1 MRILVY
7 GAGVLGCE
15 LAHVLMQNKKNVVTL
30 LARGEWKEM
39 IDQKGLVIR
48 HWVQRKTTTERIK
61 TVDTL
66 APDDYYDLVFVVVQ
80 AGQLPDVLPVLKA
93 NKSQYFVFVGNNPQ
107 ELERNA
113 RIVGTKGSIFLPDFQ
128 HAETMTLEVEGK
140 EPEVIRCPVDING
153 FEYEIREASRCVKL
167 GRTGSDRYTPQ
178 DSLALTRLM
187 YDTRMSW
194 GMKFAGEV

>member
-1 MRILVY
+1 MKWGILATGTIAKKFASTVEQMGAEGERLVAVGSRHLESAQAFAQQY
-7 GAGVLGCE
+7 GIPRCYDSYEA
-15 LAHVLMQNKKNVVTL
+15 LAADPEKVET
-30 LARGEWKEM
+30 KEVH
-39 IDQKGLVIR
+39 INEYS
-48 HWVQRKTTTERIK
+48 T
-61 TVDTL
+61 
-66 APDDYYDLVFVVVQ
+66 DDYSRLALTYPGGCKAESVQ
-80 AGQLPDVLPVLKA
+80 TIG
-93 NKSQYFVFVGNNPQ
+93 Q

-113 RIVGTKGSIFLPDFQ
+113 RILGTKGSIFLPDFQ
-128 HAETMTLEVEGK
+128 HAETMMLEVEGK

>member
-1 MRILVY
+1 MCLHLTRKLHAPAH
-7 GAGVLGCE
+7 AGVV
-15 LAHVLMQNKKNVVTL
+15 H
-30 LARGEWKEM
+30 
-39 IDQKGLVIR
+39 
-48 HWVQRKTTTERIK
+48 
-61 TVDTL
+61 
-66 APDDYYDLVFVVVQ
+66 Q
-80 AGQLPDVLPVLKA
+80 AGQGKAVL
-93 NKSQYFVFVGNNPQ
+93 
-107 ELERNA
+107 R
-113 RIVGTKGSIFLPDFQ
+113 GSIFLPDFQ

-194 GMKFAGEV
+194 GMMFAGEV

>member
-1 MRILVY
+1 MKEKMYHTCCGTIHYWASVSNPDAITLV
-7 GAGVLGCE
+7 
-15 LAHVLMQNKKNVVTL
+15 
-30 LARGEWKEM
+30 
-39 IDQKGLVIR
+39 
-48 HWVQRKTTTERIK
+48 
-61 TVDTL
+61 
-66 APDDYYDLVFVVVQ
+66 
-80 AGQLPDVLPVLKA
+80 
-93 NKSQYFVFVGNNPQ
+93 
-107 ELERNA
+107 
-113 RIVGTKGSIFLPDFQ
+113 FLPDFQ